1 MYHGAMQPKDLRVKG
16 ANGAE
21 LHLLEWSS
29 EGVPMVLLH
38 GFGNE
43 AHIWDDFAPVV
54 APHYRTLALDHRG
67 HGQSDWDPQGRYEID
82 ALVDDVEAVTAA
94 LGIERMVLVGHS
106 LGGRVST
113 IFAGRHP
120 ARIAGLVIV
129 DIGPEVDA
137 RGSLRIRQDIESNLQ
152 PAFDGVEEYA
162 RTLSLAYPAATPEA
176 LRRMAQH
183 GVRRR
188 ADGRFELV
196 MDPALRGITGGRTP
210 SPNAE
215 QAEQLLQ
222 RRMWDALAA
231 LPCPTLVVRG
241 AASDVLSPEVADR
254 MVDDVLQR
262 GRLAVVPQAGH
273 SVMTDNPSGFNDAVA
288 SFVLSD

>member
-1 MYHGAMQPKDLRVKG
+1 MQPKDLRVKG

-21 LHLLEWSS
+21 LHLLEWST
-29 EGVPMVLLH
+29 EGVPMLLLH

-67 HGQSDWDPQGRYEID
+67 HGQSDWDPEARYEID
-82 ALVDDVEAVTAA
+82 ALVDDVESVTAA

-113 IFAGRHP
+113 VFAGRHP
-120 ARIAGLVIV
+120 ARLAGLVIV

-137 RGSLRIRQDIESNLQ
+137 RGSLRIRQDVESNLS
-152 PAFDGVEEYA
+152 PVFASVEEYA
-162 RTLSLAYPAATPEA
+162 RALSLSYPAATPDS
-176 LRRMAQH
+176 LRRMALH
-183 GVRRR
+183 GLRRR
-188 ADGRFELV
+188 ADSRFELV
-196 MDPALRGITGGRTP
+196 MDPAWRGVTAGRGT
-210 SPNAE
+210 SRDAE
-215 QAEQLLQ
+215 QEEGLGRQ
-222 RRMWDALAA
+222 MWDALAA
-231 LPCPTLVVRG
+231 LPCPALVVRG
-241 AASDVLSPEVADR
+241 AASDILSPEVADR
-254 MVDDVLQR
+254 MVDDVLPN

-273 SVMTDNPSGFNDAVA
+273 SVMTDNPQGFNDAVA

>member
-1 MYHGAMQPKDLRVKG
+1 MQPKDLRVKG

-21 LHLLEWSS
+21 LHLLEWST
-29 EGVPMVLLH
+29 EGVPMLLLH

-67 HGQSDWDPQGRYEID
+67 HGQSDWDPEARYEID
-82 ALVDDVEAVTAA
+82 ALVDDVESVTAA

-113 IFAGRHP
+113 VFAGRHP
-120 ARIAGLVIV
+120 ARLAGLVIV

-137 RGSLRIRQDIESNLQ
+137 RGSLRIRQDVESNLS
-152 PAFDGVEEYA
+152 PVFASVEEYA
-162 RTLSLAYPAATPEA
+162 RALSLSYPAATPES
-176 LRRMAQH
+176 LRRMALH
-183 GVRRR
+183 GLRRR

-196 MDPALRGITGGRTP
+196 MDPAWRGITAGRGT
-210 SPNAE
+210 SRDAE
-215 QAEQLLQ
+215 QEEGLGQQ
-222 RRMWDALAA
+222 MWDALAA
-231 LPCPTLVVRG
+231 LPCPALVVRG
-241 AASDVLSPEVADR
+241 AASDILSPEVADR
-254 MVDDVLQR
+254 MVDDVLPN

-273 SVMTDNPSGFNDAVA
+273 SVMTDNPQGFNDAVA